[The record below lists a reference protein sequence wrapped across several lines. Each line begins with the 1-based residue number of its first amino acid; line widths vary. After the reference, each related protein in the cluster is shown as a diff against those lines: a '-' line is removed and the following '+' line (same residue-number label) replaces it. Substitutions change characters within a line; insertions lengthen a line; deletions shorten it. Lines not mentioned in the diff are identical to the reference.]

1 MTEYRRRI
9 DIILE
14 PEYIED
20 LEALDLEELR
30 SRKKMADEVETELS
44 YYRRLLHG
52 RLDLLAFE
60 MRRRTGEETRS
71 LIDALPDVLG
81 AGEKRGEGRSR
92 FPTVFSPDLPDDRRR
107 HIDHVLDDDFL
118 SRLPVLDDDALL
130 EIRDT
135 LSDTETDVSG
145 TRRSVQKVVDVLHQ
159 ELVRRYKE
167 DAADLT
173 VI

>member
-14 PEYIED
+14 PEFVEG
-20 LEALDLEELR
+20 LEALELDELR
-30 SRKKMADEVETELS
+30 ARKKTADEVETELS

-60 MRRRTGEETRS
+60 MRRRSGEETRT

-81 AGEKRGEGRSR
+81 AGERGGEGRSR

-107 HIDHVLDDDFL
+107 HIDKVLDDDFL
-118 SRLPVLDDDALL
+118 SRLPMLDDDELG
-130 EIRDT
+130 EIRST
-135 LSDTETDVSG
+135 LNEAETEISAK
-145 TRRSVQKVVDVLHQ
+145 RRLAQKVVDALHH
-159 ELVRRYKE
+159 ELIRRYKE

-173 VI
+173 II

>member
-14 PEYIED
+14 PEFVD
-20 LEALDLEELR
+20 GLEALDLDELR
-30 SRKKMADEVETELS
+30 ARKKMADEVETELS

-60 MRRRTGEETRS
+60 MRRRSGEETRT

-81 AGEKRGEGRSR
+81 AGERAGEGRSR
-92 FPTVFSPDLPDDRRR
+92 FPTVFSPDLPDDHRR

-118 SRLPVLDDDALL
+118 SRLPTLDDDELR
-130 EIRDT
+130 EIRST
-135 LSDTETDVSG
+135 LDEAETGISAR
-145 TRRSVQKVVDVLHQ
+145 RRSAQKVVDVLHH

-173 VI
+173 II